1 MMQQQP
7 FFSIIL
13 PAYNAELFLAR
24 TLTSIFSQDFSDYE
38 LLLVNDGSTD
48 NTLDICKEFAAVYP
62 QVKVIDKKN
71 EGVAVARN
79 AALQAAQGKYILFV
93 DADDIFYPQSF
104 KKIYERLLE
113 SDVDYLRYEF
123 QTIDADDHPLFP
135 IMKPI
140 KGRSMM
146 GLFVMG

>member
-1 MMQQQP
+1 MMQQLP

-48 NTLDICKEFAAVYP
+48 NTLDICREFAAVYP

-79 AALQAAQGKYILFV
+79 AALQSAQGKYILFV
-93 DADDIFYPQSF
+93 DADDIFYPQAL

-123 QTIDADDHPLFP
+123 QTIDSDDHPLFHNYEAH
-135 IMKPI
+135 MRK
-140 KGRSMM
+140 K
-146 GLFVMG
+146 

>member
-1 MMQQQP
+1 MQLQP

-48 NTLDICKEFAAVYP
+48 NTLDICREFAAVYP

-93 DADDIFYPQSF
+93 DADDIFYPQTF

-123 QTIDADDHPLFP
+123 QTIDLDDHPYFP

>member
-1 MMQQQP
+1 MQQQP

-123 QTIDADDHPLFP
+123 QTIDADDHPYFP

>member
-93 DADDIFYPQSF
+93 DADDIFYPQAL
-104 KKIYERLLE
+104 KKIYGRLRE
-113 SDVDYLRYEF
+113 SDVD
-123 QTIDADDHPLFP
+123 
-135 IMKPI
+135 
-140 KGRSMM
+140 
-146 GLFVMG
+146 